1 MIRFFFALLLLLVGC
16 GSRTNKSTIPA
27 DIWPITPNNE
37 MAARLIQL
45 DSMSRARIGNTEQTT
60 KEVADIIC
68 EDGYDEKATR
78 QMRDSAN
85 YFWHEFIRLCNDDRQ
100 KDAYELYRAKW
111 SYFMV
116 AVEYSTARYMLHN
129 ITASMAFDYFETED
143 DAWDAVLRDFE
154 TDLDV
159 AKIII
164 QLSDGRNI
172 PQHYNDL
179 AWTLADCYCDASR
192 WDKALEYNEQLV
204 GILSDYY
211 EDSEIA
217 AVLILIHRAG
227 IYKAMGD
234 KAEAL
239 RMLREL
245 KEYIEEVLPT
255 SESQVQLQGALIA
268 IDNKLEELQ

>member
-1 MIRFFFALLLLLVGC
+1 MKTNILLFLAVLLVGC
-16 GSRTNKSTIPA
+16 GGKTNKSTIPT

-37 MAARLIQL
+37 MAERLIQL

-68 EDGYDEKATR
+68 EDGYDEEATR

-143 DAWDAVLRDFE
+143 EAWDAVLRDFE

-172 PQHYNDL
+172 PQHYNYL
-179 AWTLADCYCDASR
+179 AWTLADCYCDAGR
-192 WDKALEYNEQLV
+192 WDKALEYNEQLAD
-204 GILSDYY
+204 ILSAYTD
-211 EDSEIA
+211 EEL
-217 AVLILIHRAG
+217 AVTLILMHRAG

-234 KAEAL
+234 KAESL
-239 RMLREL
+239 RILQKL
-245 KEYIEEVLPT
+245 KKYIEDVLPT
-255 SESQVQLQGALIA
+255 CESQEQLQGALIA
-268 IDNKLEELQ
+268 IDNELDEL